1 MSILSATNIEK
12 KYGTD
17 GQGLVVLSK
26 LNISASKGEFIGI
39 FGASGSG
46 KSTLLHILGGL
57 DKPNEGEVIVNDK
70 NIYKIPND
78 KLASFR
84 NKDVGFIFQFYH
96 LLPEFNAL
104 ENVMLPALIAGEKK
118 KDTQE
123 RATESLKAV
132 GLEDRVNHFPNEL
145 SGGEQQR
152 VAISRALIMDPKI
165 ILADEPTGNLDQ
177 ENGEKIMDMLLEI
190 NSKNGITIL
199 MVTHNP
205 DLLKKLKK
213 VSKLENGKLHQ
224 VS

>member
-1 MSILSATNIEK
+1 MSILKATNIEK
-12 KYGTD
+12 KYGND
-17 GQGLVVLSK
+17 NQGLVVLSE
-26 LNISASKGEFIGI
+26 LNISANEGEFTGI

-57 DKPNEGEVIVNDK
+57 DKPDEGEVMVNDK
-70 NIYKIPND
+70 NIYNIPND
-78 KLASFR
+78 ELARFR

-104 ENVMLPALIAGEKK
+104 ENVMLPALIAGENK
-118 KDTQE
+118 KDAQE
-123 RATESLKAV
+123 RAIKSLKAV
-132 GLEDRVNHFPNEL
+132 GMGDRAKHFPNEL

-152 VAISRALIMDPKI
+152 VAISRALIMGPKI

-177 ENGEKIMDMLLEI
+177 ENGEKVMDMLLEI
-190 NSKNGITIL
+190 NSKSDITIL

-205 DLLKKLKK
+205 DLLKKLNK
-213 VSKLENGKLHQ
+213 VLKLENGKLHQ